1 MRKTIRHIVRGFG
14 YLPHCGRHPGLEVLL
29 FFVLMGGV
37 AGATNGGWEG
47 FLVGGSVMAAVMG
60 PLAAIG
66 AYERS
71 VLDEELTAKEL
82 SQQKEQTP

>member
-1 MRKTIRHIVRGFG
+1 MRKTLHHIIRGFG
-14 YLPHCGRHPGLEVLL
+14 YLPHCGHHPGLEVL
-29 FFVLMGGV
+29 LMGGV